1 MLRRVLVGMR
11 KRLVRVLRVLMVSG
25 GGVDV
30 ADGGADAEL
39 RARRRASR
47 RLRRGLVMMRMSLV

>member
-11 KRLVRVLRVLMVSG
+11 KRLVRVLRERMVSA

-30 ADGGADAEL
+30 ADGGEDAEL
-39 RARRRASR
+39 RVSRGASR